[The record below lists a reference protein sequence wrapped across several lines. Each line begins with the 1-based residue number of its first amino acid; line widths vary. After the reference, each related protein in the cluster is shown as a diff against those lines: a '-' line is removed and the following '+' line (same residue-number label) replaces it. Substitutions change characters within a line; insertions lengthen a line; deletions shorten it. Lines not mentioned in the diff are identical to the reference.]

1 MSEKKIESIIRSFVE
16 AVEKR
21 DEEKTLSFLAEDAV
35 WVAPEG
41 TFKGKEEI
49 KRLLT
54 WMAQSA
60 RDIKF
65 RDTGIGIM
73 VKGNKAVYEYVI
85 EAVTSEGITFET
97 PGICVYEF
105 SDEKIE
111 QHRVLYDRLSIG
123 KQVAKGWFAKRVVNS
138 LIARGEKGLH

>member
-1 MSEKKIESIIRSFVE
+1 MSEKKIESIIRGFVE
-16 AVEKR
+16 AVAKR
-21 DEEKTLSFLAEDAV
+21 DADKTLSFLAEDAV

-41 TFKGKEEI
+41 TFKGKKEI

-60 RDIKF
+60 RDTKF

-85 EAVTSEGITFET
+85 EAVTSEGMKYET
-97 PGICVYEF
+97 PGVCVYEF
-105 SDEKIE
+105 SGEKIE
-111 QHRVLYDRLSIG
+111 QHRALYDRLSVA
-123 KQVAKGWFAKRVVNS
+123 KQVGKGPFAKRVINYM
-138 LIARGEKGLH
+138 IKRWEKGLH